1 MADKSVT
8 KVSAAT
14 APRGAMGQKYLAS
27 GIRVAM
33 RLWEDEPRREATE
46 TSMRDY
52 EIVGYALRGRADL
65 HIEGQVLT
73 LEPGDC
79 WVIPKGARHSY
90 AIRETFTA
98 VEATS
103 PPARVHARDE
113 EPTGLE

>member
-8 KVSAAT
+8 KVSATT
-14 APRGAMGQKYLAS
+14 APKGAMGQKYLAS
-27 GIRVAM
+27 GIHVAM
-33 RLWEDEPRREATE
+33 RLWEDEPRMQTTE
-46 TSMRDY
+46 TSARDY
-52 EIVGYALRGRADL
+52 EIVGYALRGRAEL
-65 HIEGQVLT
+65 HIEGQTLI

-90 AIRETFTA
+90 DIREPFTA